1 MRYFFTFIHLHPRS
15 TPSFTFDTSAD
26 VERKLS
32 GAPHHR
38 RRWVAAYPPAQHA
51 SHSAS
56 NFAPRTSHHI
66 ASHFA
71 SHCITLRTSHRTSHH
86 IASHF
91 AHRIALHRI
100 SQSLRSIYRSFIH
113 TQARLFAPAGGGFNA
128 FRRRASTCSKSLRK
142 PGELQLPSS
151 FSPQCFGCGGMLQ
164 QNAVCNFHPSAFR
177 QSSLMDRAGTHH
189 RRTGPTIIDLI
200 LEFDL

>member
-1 MRYFFTFIHLHPRS
+1 MSASSAAHHTTADVGSLHTLRRS
-15 TPSFTFDTSAD
+15 THLT
-26 VERKLS
+26 
-32 GAPHHR
+32 PHL
-38 RRWVAAYPPAQHA
+38 
-51 SHSAS
+51 
-56 NFAPRTSHHI
+56 TSHLALRI
-66 ASHFA
+66 A
-71 SHCITLRTSHRTSHH
+71 SHRTSHH

-128 FRRRASTCSKSLRK
+128 FRRRASTCSKSLRR
-142 PGELQLPSS
+142 PGELQLPSP

-189 RRTGPTIIDLI
+189 RRTGPTINVHLNSESNLKCTNDLNQTI
-200 LEFDL
+200 QSIMKPTMAM